1 MTLTVFQPLDSLASI
16 SASSGSLDRFRDG
29 LVFGFDV
36 GTGSIDFTKLFAQ
49 AKKAGLKN
57 YFIEQETYP
66 VNSMQSIENSIKYI
80 KTIR

>member
-1 MTLTVFQPLDSLASI
+1 
-16 SASSGSLDRFRDG
+16 
-29 LVFGFDV
+29 V
-36 GTGSIDFTKLFAQ
+36 GTGSIDFTKLFAHG
-49 AKKAGLKN
+49 KKAGLKN